1 VDKPKDAA
9 LLTDDELK
17 WQALAR
23 EFAQNILEKD
33 QTTSDQPGS
42 ARRLMPELGA
52 AGLIGTLLPTEY
64 GGAGLTLAHNTVIQ
78 EVLSGAAPSLA
89 AMRAVSAVFVTVPL
103 MRFGTE
109 AQKSRW
115 LPGIAAGE
123 STSAIA
129 FTEPGA
135 GSDLGGM
142 TTVAAQTPSGFTL
155 SGHKWFISGS
165 TEADFILVYA
175 VTAPDAPIERRLS
188 AFLVPT
194 SLAGVDASTGIET
207 MGMRGLSHAQV
218 YFNEAR
224 LSQEHL
230 LGEIG
235 QGYEIVNYG
244 LAPERID
251 IAARAVG
258 CANRAYH
265 EALRYAAQRTQFGR
279 PIRKFQAV
287 SHRLADMCT
296 TVTAARLLV
305 IHAARQFD
313 AGAPCHREAAMAKL
327 YAANQGFKV
336 CDDAMQILGAPGYS
350 KESYPVEMLFRD
362 IRVLRMG
369 GGTDEIMRHI
379 IQREE
384 YLALGELQ

>member
-1 VDKPKDAA
+1 M
-9 LLTDDELK
+9 LTENELK
-17 WQALAR
+17 WQALAQ
-23 EFAQNILEKD
+23 EFADSVLERD
-33 QTTSDQPGS
+33 RAGLEQPGA

-52 AGLIGTLLPTEY
+52 AGLIGTLLPAEY
-64 GGAGLTLAHNTVIQ
+64 GGAGLSLVHNTVIQ
-78 EVLSGAAPSLA
+78 EVLSGSAPSLA
-89 AMRAVSAVFVTVPL
+89 AMRAVSAVFVPVPL
-103 MRFGTE
+103 MQFGTD
-109 AQKSRW
+109 AQKARW

-129 FTEPGA
+129 FTEPDA

-142 TTVAAQTPSGFTL
+142 TTTATPATSGYTL
-155 SGHKWFISGS
+155 NGHKWYISGS

-175 VTAPDAPIERRLS
+175 VTAPDAPIESRLS

-194 SLAGVDASTGIET
+194 SLPGVDAATGIET

-218 YFNEAR
+218 RFR
-224 LSQEHL
+224 DVHLSRDDL

-258 CANRAYH
+258 CAHRAYR
-265 EALRYAAQRTQFGR
+265 EALRYAGQRRQFGR

-296 TVTAARLLV
+296 TVSASRLLV
-305 IHAARQFD
+305 LQAARQFD
-313 AGAPCHREAAMAKL
+313 AGEPCQREAAMAKL
-327 YAANQGFKV
+327 HAANEGFKV
-336 CDDAMQILGAPGYS
+336 CDDAMQILGALGYT
-350 KESYPVEMLFRD
+350 KEIYPVELLFRD

-384 YLALGELQ
+384 YLALGEL